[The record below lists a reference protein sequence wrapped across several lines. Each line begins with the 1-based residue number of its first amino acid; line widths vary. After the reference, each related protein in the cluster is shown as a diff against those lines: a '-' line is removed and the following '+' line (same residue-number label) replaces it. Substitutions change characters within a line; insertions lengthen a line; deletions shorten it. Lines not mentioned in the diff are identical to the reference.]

1 MFLTALQGVV
11 AHKLRLLATALAVAL
26 GVAFMAGT
34 LVLTDTIGK
43 TFDEVF
49 TDVYKGT
56 DAVVR
61 GKAAFTG
68 PQSSGEQRPR
78 IDAALL
84 GTVARVPGVQVAEG
98 NVWGYARLVGK
109 DGDALGN
116 PATGAPTL
124 GTNWSADQRL
134 NPLRLVAGTPPAADD
149 QVVIDKRSSRDGA
162 LAVGDTTT
170 VLVQRGPQRVRIA
183 GIAKFGGADSPAGA
197 TVVAFTLP
205 AAQRLVAEPGKYDTI
220 SVVAASGV
228 SQRQV
233 VRNLSAA
240 LPSGTEAVTGAAVTR
255 ESQDQVHKAMTFFD
269 TFLLV
274 FALVAL
280 LVGGFMIFNTFSIMV
295 AQRTRENGLLRALGA
310 SRRQVLGAVLVEAL
324 VVGVVAS
331 LIGLGAGLAVAAGL
345 KALLAGVGIDIPTG
359 GVVFTSRTA
368 LVALVAGVGIT
379 VLAAFSPARKA
390 AKVPPVAAMQEAA
403 AGSTGY
409 GSKERVFVG
418 SGLLAV
424 GVATLSVGLFTHVAN
439 RVALVGLGVLLVFF
453 AVSVLGRTVSLPLS
467 RVLGAP
473 LPRLRGVT
481 GDLARENAMRNP
493 KRTAASASALMIGVG
508 LVGFFTIFVA
518 SSKASIDATVDRA
531 FTGDV
536 VVDSGGG
543 LLGGVDPSL
552 GKRLAALPEVAA
564 TTGVR
569 LGAAKIDGK
578 VKQIAAVDPATAFQI
593 MDVGLLR
600 GSPRDLGRDAI
611 AVQEDEAKAKN
622 LTLGSTVPV
631 VFKDTGE
638 RRLRVALVYR
648 EKQPVGTHFLGYAA
662 YDANFTNRFDYQVYV
677 KKAGGASTAATL
689 AAVKAVARD
698 YPGTKVLDQAE
709 LKAEIAKPLN
719 QMLALVYVLL
729 TLAILIA
736 LLGIGNT
743 LALSIFERTRELGVL
758 RAVGMTR
765 S

>member
-1 MFLTALQGVV
+1 M
-11 AHKLRLLATALAVAL
+11 
-26 GVAFMAGT
+26 
-34 LVLTDTIGK
+34 
-43 TFDEVF
+43 
-49 TDVYKGT
+49 
-56 DAVVR
+56 
-61 GKAAFTG
+61 
-68 PQSSGEQRPR
+68 
-78 IDAALL
+78 
-84 GTVARVPGVQVAEG
+84 
-98 NVWGYARLVGK
+98 
-109 DGDALGN
+109 
-116 PATGAPTL
+116 
-124 GTNWSADQRL
+124 
-134 NPLRLVAGTPPAADD
+134 
-149 QVVIDKRSSRDGA
+149 
-162 LAVGDTTT
+162 
-170 VLVQRGPQRVRIA
+170 
-183 GIAKFGGADSPAGA
+183 
-197 TVVAFTLP
+197 
-205 AAQRLVAEPGKYDTI
+205 
-220 SVVAASGV
+220 
-228 SQRQV
+228 
-233 VRNLSAA
+233 
-240 LPSGTEAVTGAAVTR
+240 TGAAVTK
-255 ESQDQVHKAMTFFD
+255 EGQDQVRKAMTFFN

-280 LVGGFMIFNTFSIMV
+280 LVGGFMIFNTFSITV

-310 SRRQVLGAVLVEAL
+310 SRRQVLSSVLIEAL
-324 VVGVVAS
+324 AVGVVTS
-331 LIGLGAGLAVAAGL
+331 LIGLGAGVVVAAGL

-359 GVVFTSRTA
+359 GVVFTTRTA
-368 LVALVAGVGIT
+368 VIALVAGIGIT

-390 AKVPPVAAMQEAA
+390 ARVPPVAAMQEAA

-418 SGLLAV
+418 AGLLAV
-424 GVATLSVGLFTHVAN
+424 GVATLSVGLFSHVAN

-467 RVLGAP
+467 RALGMP

-518 SSKASIDATVDRA
+518 SSKASINAVVDRA

-543 LLGGVDPSL
+543 LAGGVDPGL
-552 GKRLAALPEVAA
+552 GKRVAALPEVAA
-564 TTGVR
+564 TTGIR
-569 LGAAKIDGK
+569 LGAARIDGK

-593 MDVGLLR
+593 MDVGPLR

-622 LTLGSTVPV
+622 LTVGSTVPV

-638 RRLRVALVYR
+638 QRLRVALIYR
-648 EKQPVGTHFLGYAA
+648 EKQPAGTYFLGYDA
-662 YDANFTNRFDYQVYV
+662 YNANFSNRYDYQVYV
-677 KKAGGASTAATL
+677 KKAGDASKAATL
-689 AAVKAVARD
+689 AAVKTVARD
-698 YPGTKVLDQAE
+698 YPGTKVLDQAG

-719 QMLALVYVLL
+719 QMLALVYALL

-765 S
+765 PQLRSTIRWESVIIALQGTVLGLVIGVFFGWALVTAMKDQGISVFRVPVTSLGLVVVLAVVAGIVAAILPSRRAAKLDVLRAVVTE

>member
-1 MFLTALQGVV
+1 M
-11 AHKLRLLATALAVAL
+11 
-26 GVAFMAGT
+26 
-34 LVLTDTIGK
+34 
-43 TFDEVF
+43 
-49 TDVYKGT
+49 
-56 DAVVR
+56 
-61 GKAAFTG
+61 
-68 PQSSGEQRPR
+68 
-78 IDAALL
+78 
-84 GTVARVPGVQVAEG
+84 
-98 NVWGYARLVGK
+98 
-109 DGDALGN
+109 
-116 PATGAPTL
+116 
-124 GTNWSADQRL
+124 
-134 NPLRLVAGTPPAADD
+134 
-149 QVVIDKRSSRDGA
+149 
-162 LAVGDTTT
+162 
-170 VLVQRGPQRVRIA
+170 RIA

-220 SVVAASGV
+220 SVVAARGV

-233 VRNLSAA
+233 VRNLSAV
-240 LPSGTEAVTGAAVTR
+240 LPSGAEAVTGAAVTR

-280 LVGGFMIFNTFSIMV
+280 LVGGFMIFNTFSIAV

-310 SRRQVLGAVLVEAL
+310 SRRQVLGAVVVEAL
-324 VVGVVAS
+324 AVGVVGS

-368 LVALVAGVGIT
+368 LVALAAGIGIT

-424 GVATLSVGLFTHVAN
+424 GVATLCVGLFTHVAN

-518 SSKASIDATVDRA
+518 SSKASINATVDRA

-552 GKRLAALPEVAA
+552 GRRLAALPEVAA

-569 LGAAKIDGK
+569 LGTAKIDGK
-578 VKQIAAVDPATAFQI
+578 VRQIAAVDPATAFQI

-600 GSPRDLGRDAI
+600 GSPRDLGRDAV

-638 RRLRVALVYR
+638 QRLRVALVYR
-648 EKQPVGTHFLGYAA
+648 EKQPAGTYFLGYDA

-689 AAVKAVARD
+689 AAVRAVARD
-698 YPGTKVLDQAE
+698 YPGTKVLDQAG

-719 QMLALVYVLL
+719 QMLALVYALL

-765 S
+765 SQLRSTIRWESVVIALQGTVLGLVIGVFFGWALVTAMKDQGIGVFRVPVASLGLVVVLAVVAGIVAAVLPGRRAAKLDVLRAVVTE